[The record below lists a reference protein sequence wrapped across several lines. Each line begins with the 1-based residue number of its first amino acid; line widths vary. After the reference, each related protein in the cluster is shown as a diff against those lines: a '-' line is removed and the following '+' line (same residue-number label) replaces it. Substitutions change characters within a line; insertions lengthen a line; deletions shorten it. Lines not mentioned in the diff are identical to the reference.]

1 MGDCENCVFA
11 AGLLVSGDGGGWK
24 RQGDGDDGA
33 MGLTWRFPEIGRE
46 EGVSLLFAVL
56 KSVLR
61 KGEAGRGLVACP

>member
-46 EGVSLLFAVL
+46 EGV
-56 KSVLR
+56 R
-61 KGEAGRGLVACP
+61 RG